1 MKFPQEYHP
10 QSIPTGI
17 RFPTSTDRTRTEQ
30 APPRCLSPDVSG
42 IHITRNT
49 RPSGHT
55 HRLPMTDINASIACF
70 AGCMAKGAPL
80 HHAAREGCHEC
91 VKALV
96 AAGADVRSED
106 VDGWTPLR
114 VAADNGYPEIVRLLL
129 EHGADVRS
137 EDVNGWTPL
146 RVAASEGHLGVVRLL
161 LEHGADVGS
170 RNNGWTPLHVAVWK
184 GHLDIAR
191 LLLERGAD
199 VVCSKNVTNRT
210 PLHVAVWKGHL
221 DIARLLLERGADVR
235 SEDVDGWTPLHVAA
249 SEGHMGVVR
258 LLLERGAN
266 VRVKDTSFKTPLER
280 LEDPT
285 QRSQYLG
292 CVRNRSIADFF
303 YLFGLCDD
311 GFKGRAREA
320 ILLLNGR
327 MTADT
332 LQRVVCSL

>member
-199 VVCSKNVTNRT
+199 V
-210 PLHVAVWKGHL
+210 
-221 DIARLLLERGADVR
+221 R

-249 SEGHMGVVR
+249 SEGHLGVMR
-258 LLLERGAN
+258 LLLERGAD

-311 GFKGRAREA
+311 GFKDRAREA

-332 LQRVVCSL
+332 LQCVVCSL